1 MNLEFSG
8 QNIIC
13 QSAVQVSGYLCDI
26 FLVEVRTPP
35 GSTGI
40 FTSKLQGLHD
50 IPSSK
55 SET

>member
-13 QSAVQVSGYLCDI
+13 QGAVQVSGYLCDI